1 MRKIMVVSLIT
12 LTIGMVGC
20 GSKPQVE
27 EPVTAEVESV
37 TDQQN
42 ETTPV
47 EEVIEPEDILDSTI
61 EGLNE
66 KYSKK
71 LYGTLSFDGDTFI
84 FRSNNN
90 REFYKDDAAKL
101 ELLKI
106 SKDIYDTISN
116 VYDNDVYYMFTTSDY
131 SLVSIAKIDGV
142 YYTMCFEELIN
153 DLTTYVER

>member
-1 MRKIMVVSLIT
+1 MRKTMVVLLIT

-20 GSKPQVE
+20 GSRQRVE
-27 EPVTAEVESV
+27 ETAVTEVESV

-42 ETTPV
+42 ETNPV
-47 EEVIEPEDILDSTI
+47 EEVVEPEDILDSTI
-61 EGLNE
+61 EELNE

-84 FRSNNN
+84 VRSNNT

-131 SLVSIAKIDGV
+131 SLVSITEIDGV
-142 YYTMCFEELIN
+142 YYTMYFEELIN
-153 DLTTYVER
+153 DLTTYVEQ

>member
-1 MRKIMVVSLIT
+1 MRKTMVVLLIT

-20 GSKPQVE
+20 GSRQRVE
-27 EPVTAEVESV
+27 ETVITEVESV

-42 ETTPV
+42 EINPV
-47 EEVIEPEDILDSTI
+47 EEVVEPEDILDSTI
-61 EGLNE
+61 EELNE
-66 KYSKK
+66 KYSKE

-84 FRSNNN
+84 VRSNNS
-90 REFYKDDAAKL
+90 REFYKDNAAKL

-131 SLVSIAKIDGV
+131 SLVSITEIDGV

-153 DLTTYVER
+153 DLTTYVEQ

>member
-1 MRKIMVVSLIT
+1 MRKTMVVLLIT

-20 GSKPQVE
+20 GSRQRVE
-27 EPVTAEVESV
+27 ETVVTEVESV
-37 TDQQN
+37 ADQQN
-42 ETTPV
+42 ETNPV
-47 EEVIEPEDILDSTI
+47 EEVVEPEDTLDSTI
-61 EGLNE
+61 EELNE

-84 FRSNNN
+84 VRSNNT

-131 SLVSIAKIDGV
+131 SLVSITEIDGV

-153 DLTTYVER
+153 DLTTYVEQ

>member
-1 MRKIMVVSLIT
+1 MRKTMVVLLIT

-20 GSKPQVE
+20 GSRQRVE
-27 EPVTAEVESV
+27 ETVITEVESV

-42 ETTPV
+42 ETNPV
-47 EEVIEPEDILDSTI
+47 EEVVEPEDILDSTI
-61 EGLNE
+61 EELNE

-84 FRSNNN
+84 VRSNNS
-90 REFYKDDAAKL
+90 REFYKDNAAKL

-131 SLVSIAKIDGV
+131 NLVSITEIDGV

-153 DLTTYVER
+153 DLTTYVEQ

>member
-1 MRKIMVVSLIT
+1 MRKTMVVLLIT

-20 GSKPQVE
+20 GSRQRVE
-27 EPVTAEVESV
+27 ETVTTEVESV

-42 ETTPV
+42 ETNPV
-47 EEVIEPEDILDSTI
+47 EEVVEPEDILDSTI
-61 EGLNE
+61 EELNE

-84 FRSNNN
+84 VRSNNS
-90 REFYKDDAAKL
+90 REFYKDNAEKL

-131 SLVSIAKIDGV
+131 SLVSITEIDGV

-153 DLTTYVER
+153 DLTTYVEQ

>member
-1 MRKIMVVSLIT
+1 MRKTMVILLIT

-20 GSKPQVE
+20 GSRQRVE
-27 EPVTAEVESV
+27 DTVTTEVESV
-37 TDQQN
+37 TDQRN
-42 ETTPV
+42 ETNPV
-47 EEVIEPEDILDSTI
+47 EEVVEPEDILDSTI
-61 EGLNE
+61 EELNE

-84 FRSNNN
+84 VRSNNT

-116 VYDNDVYYMFTTSDY
+116 VYDDDVYYMFTTSDY
-131 SLVSIAKIDGV
+131 SLVSITEIDGV

-153 DLTTYVER
+153 DLTTYVEQ